1 MENRNILRQL
11 FFYLVIA
18 IIAAMTRLIPHPA
31 NFTVIGALALFSGAY
46 LPKKVHFFIPLTAML
61 LSDLIIGFHS
71 AMPYVYASFIL
82 IGLMG
87 VYLKKNRSFG
97 TLFTITLSSS
107 LLFFFITNFGVW
119 ATGTMYAKNVYGLL
133 QSYVMGLPFLRNTML
148 GDLFYTFAFF
158 YGYQYSEIILRK
170 FSFKKI
176 SN

>member
-1 MENRNILRQL
+1 
-11 FFYLVIA
+11 
-18 IIAAMTRLIPHPA
+18 
-31 NFTVIGALALFSGAY
+31 
-46 LPKKVHFFIPLTAML
+46 ML